1 MKQPTPPKVGA
12 SDKDFDRYM
21 EELLNTET
29 PIERYTKNECKI
41 AGICYTGGGCVG
53 LILLIILQLKQ

>member
-1 MKQPTPPKVGA
+1 MKKLTPPKVGA
-12 SDKDFDRYM
+12 SDEDFDRYM

-29 PIERYTKNECKI
+29 PIERYTKNELLI
-41 AGICYTGGGCVG
+41 RGICYTVGGCVG